1 VFPVSVSSLPSAL
14 PQVGYDTRPR
24 PNRRGAPVDR
34 RPAAPPGRWR
44 MNPRES
50 PVTISMYQVSIPRFV
65 HMLGNLATILDKAQA
80 YAEAK
85 KIDAKVLPASRLFPD
100 MLPLTS
106 QVRIACDTAKRAAA
120 MLAGVDNPVYEDN
133 ETTIPELKARVE
145 KTIAFLNTI
154 RPAQIDGT
162 EGKEI
167 VVKVGGQD
175 TPFKGM
181 QFLLARAIPNFYF
194 HVTTAYDILRHNG
207 LDVGKKDFLGNTTAS

>member
-1 VFPVSVSSLPSAL
+1 MAPKPQGVARDDLDVSGEHSAF
-14 PQVGYDTRPR
+14 R
-24 PNRRGAPVDR
+24 AHVD
-34 RPAAPPGRWR
+34 
-44 MNPRES
+44 
-50 PVTISMYQVSIPRFV
+50 
-65 HMLGNLATILDKAQA
+65 NLATILDKAQA

-85 KIDAKVLPASRLFPD
+85 KIDAKVLPASRLVPD

-145 KTIAFLNTI
+145 KTIAFLRTI
-154 RPAQIDGT
+154 KPAQIDGT

-181 QFLLARAIPNFYF
+181 QFLLAGRSRTSTSTWRPG
-194 HVTTAYDILRHNG
+194 TTSCG
-207 LDVGKKDFLGNTTAS
+207 TMGSFGKKDSSATHEGVRA